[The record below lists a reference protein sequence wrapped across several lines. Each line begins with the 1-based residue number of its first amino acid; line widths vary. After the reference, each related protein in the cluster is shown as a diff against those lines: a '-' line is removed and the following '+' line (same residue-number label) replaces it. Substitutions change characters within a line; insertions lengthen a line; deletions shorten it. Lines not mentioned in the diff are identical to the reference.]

1 MGNCVLDR
9 IRRHPQALKTI
20 AIPRGRIGLHALPT
34 AAGIELRDTPDY
46 AWDGLQRGDA
56 SFVVVQ
62 HTLAGRGRLDYEG
75 RQIVLTP
82 GSTMLVRI
90 PHAHRYY
97 VARGESWH
105 FFFLVLAGREIVQ
118 LADAIL
124 AAAGPVQI
132 LDSAQVETLAGI
144 CLDMVSGPALSTGTL
159 SALAYRAMTVLFD
172 AASAGTPEEQQ
183 DWLADITSHIA
194 QNLARPLPV
203 EDLALRAGMSR
214 AHFVRQFTRAAGSAP
229 SEYVFSQRM
238 QMAAQL
244 LGASG
249 MSVAEIAGACG
260 FGNANYFAKAFRRA
274 FDVSPSAF
282 RASGMYSM
290 PATGDRRRVAEGAK
304 E

>member
-1 MGNCVLDR
+1 MGDFVLDR
-9 IRRHPQALKTI
+9 IGAHPEVLKTI

-46 AWDGLQRGDA
+46 AWDGLQRGNA
-56 SFVVVQ
+56 SFVVIQ
-62 HTLAGRGRLDYEG
+62 HTLAGRGRLDYQG

-97 VARGESWH
+97 VARGESWR
-105 FFFLVLAGREIVQ
+105 FFFLVLAGNEIVQ

-124 AAAGPVQI
+124 AAAGPVQT
-132 LDSAQVETLAGI
+132 LDSVQVETLAGI
-144 CLDMVSGPALSTGTL
+144 CLDMVSSENLSTGTL

-172 AASAGTPEEQQ
+172 AASAGTPEQQQ
-183 DWLADITSHIA
+183 DWLAQIASHVA
-194 QNLARPLPV
+194 QNLAQPLPV
-203 EDLALRAGMSR
+203 EELARRAGMSR

-238 QMAAQL
+238 QLAAQL
-244 LGASG
+244 LDGSG
-249 MSVAEIAGACG
+249 MSVAEIARACG

-290 PATGDRRRVAEGAK
+290 PAAGGGRRGMDAPKG
-304 E
+304 